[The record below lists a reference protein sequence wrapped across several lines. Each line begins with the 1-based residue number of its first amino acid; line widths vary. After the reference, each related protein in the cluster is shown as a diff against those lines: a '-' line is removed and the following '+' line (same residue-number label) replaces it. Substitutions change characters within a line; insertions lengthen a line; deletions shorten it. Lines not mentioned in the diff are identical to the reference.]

1 TQAIALNQLR
11 RGDEAAALLR
21 LNISRHP
28 RHRDSLMALATME
41 RDRGN
46 LAEAERLAA
55 EVAALQPSDREAAA
69 LLMQLRGLRQ

>member
-1 TQAIALNQLR
+1 LR

-21 LNISRHP
+21 LNISRHL

-41 RDRGN
+41 RDSGN
-46 LAEAERLAA
+46 LRLAA
-55 EVAALQPSDREAAA
+55 EAAALQPSDREAAA